1 MVLSIFEQG
10 GGVEHTACA
19 DPLGLRENAARN
31 ATPITLIALAPLT
44 NIGSCAPAP
53 APSGHAHCPARE
65 PSCDAVSATQP
76 RHLQITRG
84 RFSMTACTYAGM
96 TVEEKV
102 IVSPARGSCN
112 CKAYDGGR
120 GHRGKHK
127 PDPKHD
133 IVSSKVH
140 VVLEQNPVAK
150 ECNRLPF
157 VLQWP

>member
-1 MVLSIFEQG
+1 
-10 GGVEHTACA
+10 
-19 DPLGLRENAARN
+19 
-31 ATPITLIALAPLT
+31 
-44 NIGSCAPAP
+44 
-53 APSGHAHCPARE
+53 
-65 PSCDAVSATQP
+65 
-76 RHLQITRG
+76 
-84 RFSMTACTYAGM
+84 MTACTYAGM

-112 CKAYDGGR
+112 CKAYDGEAIGV
-120 GHRGKHK
+120 KTK